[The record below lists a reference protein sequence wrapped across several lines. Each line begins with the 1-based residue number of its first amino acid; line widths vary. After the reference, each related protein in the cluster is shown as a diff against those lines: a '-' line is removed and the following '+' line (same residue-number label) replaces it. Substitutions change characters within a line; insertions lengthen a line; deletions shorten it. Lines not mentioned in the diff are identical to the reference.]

1 MSKEKHMDLEV
12 KVRGLILDP
21 TSNSPI
27 VILKDLS
34 SDSMLPIWIG
44 VCEANAIA
52 MEMEKAVA
60 QRPMT
65 HDLLKNVIDQLE
77 ARVEKVV
84 ISDLVENTF
93 YAVVVMTCNGRSVLI
108 DARPSDAI
116 AVALRTDSP
125 IYVSDHVMRN
135 SKNTISSAEFDEI
148 EERRSSDDDWMD
160 LDDEETGKYKM

>member
-1 MSKEKHMDLEV
+1 MDLEV

-34 SDSMLPIWIG
+34 SDAMLPVWIG

-93 YAVVVMTCNGRSVLI
+93 YAVIVLSCNGRGVLI

-125 IYVSDHVMRN
+125 IYVSEPVMRN

-148 EERRSSDDDWMD
+148 EERRTSDDDWMD
-160 LDDEETGKYKM
+160 LDDEESGKYKM

>member
-1 MSKEKHMDLEV
+1 MDLEV

>member
-1 MSKEKHMDLEV
+1 MDLEV

-65 HDLLKNVIDQLE
+65 HDLLKTLIDQLE

-93 YAVVVMTCNGRSVLI
+93 FAVIVLTCNGRSMLI

-125 IYVSDHVMRN
+125 IYVSEHVMRN

-148 EERRSSDDDWMD
+148 EERRAADDDWTDM
-160 LDDEETGKYKM
+160 DDEETGKYKM

>member
-1 MSKEKHMDLEV
+1 MDLEV

-34 SDSMLPIWIG
+34 SDAMLPVWIG

-77 ARVEKVV
+77 ARVDKVV
-84 ISDLVENTF
+84 ISDLVDNTF
-93 YAVVVMTCNGRSVLI
+93 YAVIVLSCNGRSVLI
-108 DARPSDAI
+108 DARP
-116 AVALRTDSP
+116 
-125 IYVSDHVMRN
+125 
-135 SKNTISSAEFDEI
+135 
-148 EERRSSDDDWMD
+148 
-160 LDDEETGKYKM
+160 

>member
-1 MSKEKHMDLEV
+1 MDLEV

-34 SDSMLPIWIG
+34 SDAMLPVWIG

-77 ARVEKVV
+77 ARVDKVV
-84 ISDLVENTF
+84 ISDLVDNTF
-93 YAVVVMTCNGRSVLI
+93 YAVIVLSCHGRSVLI

-125 IYVSDHVMRN
+125 IYVSEHVMRN
-135 SKNTISSAEFDEI
+135 SRNTISSADFEEI
-148 EERRSSDDDWMD
+148 ERQRASDDEWMD
-160 LDDEETGKYKM
+160 QDDEESGKYKM

>member
-1 MSKEKHMDLEV
+1 MDLEV

-34 SDSMLPIWIG
+34 SDAMLPVWIG

-93 YAVVVMTCNGRSVLI
+93 YAVIVLSYNGRSVLI

-125 IYVSDHVMRN
+125 IYVSEPVMRN

-148 EERRSSDDDWMD
+148 EERRTSDDDWMD
-160 LDDEETGKYKM
+160 LDDEESGKYKM

>member
-1 MSKEKHMDLEV
+1 MDLEV

-34 SDSMLPIWIG
+34 SDAMLPVWIG

-77 ARVEKVV
+77 ARVDKVV
-84 ISDLVENTF
+84 ISDLVDNTF
-93 YAVVVMTCNGRSVLI
+93 YAVIVLSCNGRSVLI

-125 IYVSDHVMRN
+125 IYVSEHVMRN

-148 EERRSSDDDWMD
+148 EERRASDDDWMD
-160 LDDEETGKYKM
+160 LDDEESGKYKM

>member
-1 MSKEKHMDLEV
+1 MDLEV

-27 VILKDLS
+27 VILKDSS

-65 HDLLKNVIDQLE
+65 HDLLKNIIDQLD

-84 ISDLVENTF
+84 INDLVENTF
-93 YAVVVMTCNGRSVLI
+93 YAVIVLRWNGEHILI

-116 AVALRTDSP
+116 AIALRTDSP
-125 IYVSDHVMRN
+125 IFVSEHVMRN
-135 SKNTISSAEFDEI
+135 SKNTITSAEFDRI
-148 EERRSSDDDWMD
+148 EGRTEADDDWMD
-160 LDDEETGKYKM
+160 LDDEEPGKYKM

>member
-1 MSKEKHMDLEV
+1 
-12 KVRGLILDP
+12 
-21 TSNSPI
+21 
-27 VILKDLS
+27 
-34 SDSMLPIWIG
+34 
-44 VCEANAIA
+44 
-52 MEMEKAVA
+52 
-60 QRPMT
+60 
-65 HDLLKNVIDQLE
+65 
-77 ARVEKVV
+77 VV

>member
-1 MSKEKHMDLEV
+1 MDLEV

-65 HDLLKNVIDQLE
+65 HDLMKNIMDQLG
-77 ARVEKVV
+77 ARVDKVV

-93 YAVVVMTCNGRSVLI
+93 YSVIVLSSDGKRILI

-125 IYVSDHVMRN
+125 IFVSEHVMRN
-135 SKNTISSAEFDEI
+135 SKNTISGTEFDEI
-148 EERRSSDDDWMD
+148 EERRPPEDDWMD

>member
-1 MSKEKHMDLEV
+1 MDLEV

-65 HDLLKNVIDQLE
+65 HDLLKNMIDQLE

-84 ISDLVENTF
+84 ISDLVDNTF
-93 YAVVVMTCNGRSVLI
+93 FAVIVLTSNGKSILV
-108 DARPSDAI
+108 DARPSDAVAI
-116 AVALRTDSP
+116 ALRTDSP

-135 SKNTISSAEFDEI
+135 SKNTISSTEFDEI
-148 EERRSSDDDWMD
+148 EERRASDDDWTD